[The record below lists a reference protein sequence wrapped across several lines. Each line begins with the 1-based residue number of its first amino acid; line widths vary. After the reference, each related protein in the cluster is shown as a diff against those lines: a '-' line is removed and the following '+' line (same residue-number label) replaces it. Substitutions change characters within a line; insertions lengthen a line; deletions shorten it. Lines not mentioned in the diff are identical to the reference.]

1 VHSSRARRWA
11 AAGVLVVLALAGAAA
26 AYAISH
32 SGGTAAGPPVPAGSR
47 HTHVPRSTA
56 PRTTAPPTTG
66 SVTVSVDSGASSST
80 APPPPP
86 PRPRLPRPHI
96 VWKPIPLPARRLAET
111 AAYAERHYGVDT
123 WHIRGPRVIVE
134 HYTAST
140 TMISAWSTFAQDVPD
155 SELHELPGTC
165 AHFIVDRDGT
175 IYQLVPLDVIC
186 RHTVGLNLVALGI
199 EHVGMSDSEVLDDPA
214 QMRASLHLTAW
225 LMARYHIPL
234 GDVIGHAESLT
245 SPYHHELYAPW
256 RCQTHADW
264 QPADMDVYRHRLRAL
279 LHRYRIPVGKPVPRV
294 SPGC

>member
-1 VHSSRARRWA
+1 
-11 AAGVLVVLALAGAAA
+11 
-26 AYAISH
+26 
-32 SGGTAAGPPVPAGSR
+32 
-47 HTHVPRSTA
+47 
-56 PRTTAPPTTG
+56 
-66 SVTVSVDSGASSST
+66 
-80 APPPPP
+80 
-86 PRPRLPRPHI
+86 
-96 VWKPIPLPARRLAET
+96 VWKPIPFSAQRLAET

-123 WHIRGPRVIVE
+123 WHIRGPHVIVE
-134 HYTAST
+134 HYTVST

-264 QPADMDVYRHRLRAL
+264 QPADMGVYRHRLRAL
-279 LHRYRIPVGKPVPRV
+279 LHRYHIPVGKPVPRV